1 MGHSFLQIAI
11 MIRLK
16 FGPLALKAALAGVI
30 LSAILLVQTSVASAA
45 TLSEDMVQASKDA
58 CVNLAKRRGFTV
70 EQVVS
75 AQPASGDSASVV
87 LKLMKAGEPYEF
99 KCGFS
104 QAIDH
109 FVEPAPAA
117 TNQRVAQA
125 PAVAQLQ
132 QPAVNT
138 NQNTVQAAPRAD
150 ARREVRRERAVVVE
164 RNQKADDN
172 ATANR
177 RGFNAAWLLP
187 LLLLPLV
194 AFLVRKKEEEV
205 VQPTRVATTTTSTTP
220 AVKVVSVEA
229 ELRSQDTAIEVRSG
243 AGLSHAVTRTIP
255 AGSKVRLS
263 GRYDNDWAELAESG
277 WVQIQSLTTDPRIG
291 PVKSY

>member
-1 MGHSFLQIAI
+1 
-11 MIRLK
+11 
-16 FGPLALKAALAGVI
+16 
-30 LSAILLVQTSVASAA
+30 
-45 TLSEDMVQASKDA
+45 
-58 CVNLAKRRGFTV
+58 
-70 EQVVS
+70 
-75 AQPASGDSASVV
+75 
-87 LKLMKAGEPYEF
+87 
-99 KCGFS
+99 
-104 QAIDH
+104 
-109 FVEPAPAA
+109 
-117 TNQRVAQA
+117 
-125 PAVAQLQ
+125 
-132 QPAVNT
+132 
-138 NQNTVQAAPRAD
+138 
-150 ARREVRRERAVVVE
+150 VVVE